1 MAPFFHTG
9 GNIDILP
16 SLNKKG
22 MHSPAEEEAVWDTI
36 SSLFKSQ
43 SVVAHQLQS
52 YNHFVETQ
60 LPFIF
65 SENSDLAYL
74 HSNKHI
80 SHHISFVNVTVN
92 PPSVQEADGFF
103 VPTSP
108 YICRLRGITY
118 SSCVTADVVHD
129 RVDQTGEQK
138 KVLSRRVFR
147 NVVLAQI
154 PVMLR
159 SKLCVLNPTND
170 SDLSKDARS
179 HECHVDTGGYFII
192 AGNEKV
198 LVPQQKI
205 KTNNI
210 FVFPA
215 RACDS
220 KFAFLAELR
229 SCHEAKLRSTSTL
242 YILLNDI
249 ESGAIP
255 VISCRLPFLK
265 TALSP
270 FAVFAML
277 GVETVNGMVEL
288 FGEADEDTLAI
299 LRLVL
304 DADPHNGS
312 PPESTIE
319 AIGKQVTTETTRS
332 SKEARERYIQH
343 IVTSELVPHMGVRY
357 DAETNKKKALFLAAM
372 LTRLVRVGLGKDATD
387 DRDDFAN
394 KRVDSAGGLMALLI
408 RQHHRGNMLRKLS
421 TQLRKKVESPKES
434 TFSVGEIVSHRLI
447 TSGLRYAFATGT
459 WGIQRGAGASGGG
472 QTGVVQILPRLTTM
486 ASLSA
491 LRKINVPV
499 AREGRAAGPRMLHS
513 SAWGFICPSDT
524 PEGISCGLVSTLSMG
539 VHVRL
544 GAPTQPIA
552 LVVLALDGVVGI
564 SDATPE
570 QRRKGSVIVVNG
582 VFVAYTTA
590 ETTPFAVAT
599 ELRRQRRIE
608 KNLPFDCSVSV
619 DAGGQVSV
627 CADHGALLR
636 PLVVADRYGDF
647 VAQPQ
652 SARGEGEASAC
663 LFRNL
668 IARGI
673 VEFVDS
679 GEQQNC
685 RVATYPSE
693 LRRQERMAKKA
704 GIDPATDPDRYT
716 HVEIHP
722 SLINGIAVSQIPFSE
737 HNQAPRVAYQ
747 AAQCKQAIG
756 LYTTNFFERLDTVA
770 HVLSSPQKALVTTR
784 LEDLLGTSVVRS
796 GAVPVVAIMCYT
808 GFNQDDSI
816 IVNQSAVDRGLFH
829 TFCYHTLKDEEKT
842 SGADAEK
849 FENPSLLEKCGGL
862 KQANYAKIDA
872 KGLPILGQVYH
883 DGDIIIGKT
892 VAMSQLQVD
901 PREGEARREVKR
913 CRSTVLKSDESVVV
927 DGVCLS
933 KTVEGKATV
942 KVRTR
947 ALRVPIV
954 GDKYSSRHGQKGVCG
969 IMLPAAD
976 FPSTRD
982 GLQPDLIINPNAIPS
997 RMTIGMLIEMCLSKL
1012 AAAQGESKDGTPF
1025 SGASLQNISE
1035 ELIRHGFHPFGNEKL
1050 INGMTGAELDSEI
1063 FIAPCYY
1070 QRLKHMVVD
1079 KAHARNRGATQLL
1092 TRAPTEGRS
1101 RDGGL
1106 RCGEM
1111 EKDAISSWGAAHVLQ
1126 DRLHDQSDAFACV
1139 ACSSCGDFA
1148 SSASCADAEKEDNG
1162 YFCHRCGTG
1171 KNCLPIK
1178 IPFAFK
1184 LLMQEINGCGIET
1197 KFHFD

>member
-1 MAPFFHTG
+1 
-9 GNIDILP
+9 
-16 SLNKKG
+16 
-22 MHSPAEEEAVWDTI
+22 MHSPDEAEAAWDTI
-36 SSLFKSQ
+36 SSLFKTQ

-65 SENSDLAYL
+65 SENSDIAYL
-74 HSNKHI
+74 HSNKHV

-118 SSCVTADVVHD
+118 SSCVTADIVHD
-129 RVDQTGEQK
+129 RVDQTGEEK
-138 KVLSRRVFR
+138 KVISRRVFR

-159 SKLCVLNPTND
+159 SKLCVLHPSND
-170 SDLSKDARS
+170 SDLSNDARS
-179 HECHVDTGGYFII
+179 HECHVDSGGYFII

-205 KTNNI
+205 KTNHI

-215 RACDS
+215 RACDV
-220 KFAFLAELR
+220 KFALLAELR

-242 YILLNDI
+242 YVLLNDI
-249 ESGAIP
+249 ESGAVPI
-255 VISCRLPFLK
+255 ISCRLPFLK

-270 FAVFAML
+270 FCVFAML
-277 GVETVNGMVEL
+277 GLDTVTDMMDL
-288 FGEADEDTLAI
+288 FGDADEDTLAI
-299 LRLVL
+299 VRVVL
-304 DADPHNGS
+304 DADPHNGA
-312 PPESTIE
+312 PLESTIE

-343 IVTSELVPHMGVRY
+343 IVTSELIPHIGVRY
-357 DAETNKKKALFLAAM
+357 DAATNKKKALFFAAM
-372 LTRLVRVGLGKDATD
+372 LTRLVRVGLDKESTD

-394 KRVDSAGGLMALLI
+394 KRIDSAGGLMALLI

-421 TQLRKKVESPKES
+421 TQLRKKVESPKEAS
-434 TFSVGEIVSHRLI
+434 FSVGEIVSHRLI

-491 LRKINVPV
+491 LRKINVPI
-499 AREGRAAGPRMLHS
+499 AREGRAAGPRMLHA
-513 SAWGFICPSDT
+513 SAWGYVCPSDT

-564 SDATPE
+564 DEATPD
-570 QRRKGSVIVVNG
+570 QRRSGSVIVVNG

-590 ETTPFAVAT
+590 ATTPSAVAA
-599 ELRRQRRIE
+599 ELRRQRRVE
-608 KNLPFDCSVSV
+608 KNLPFDCSVSFS
-619 DAGGQVSV
+619 AGKVSV
-627 CADHGALLR
+627 SADHGALLR
-636 PLVVADRYGDF
+636 PLIVAERYDDF
-647 VAQPQ
+647 VA
-652 SARGEGEASAC
+652 ARWGNAGGS
-663 LFRNL
+663 LFLDL

-673 VEFVDS
+673 IEFIDS

-685 RVATYPSE
+685 RVAVYPSE
-693 LRRQERMAKKA
+693 MREQKA
-704 GIDPATDPDRYT
+704 GEDADRSDRSDRFT

-722 SLINGIAVSQIPFSE
+722 SLINGIAVSQIPFCE

-756 LYTTNFFERLDTVA
+756 LYTTNFFERMDTIA
-770 HVLSSPQKALVTTR
+770 HVLAAPQKALVTTR
-784 LEDLLGTSVVRS
+784 LENLLGTGVVRS
-796 GAVPVVAIMCYT
+796 GAVPIVAIMSYS
-808 GFNQDDSI
+808 GFNQDDSLI
-816 IVNQSAVDRGLFH
+816 INQAAVDRGLFH
-829 TFCYHTLKDEEKT
+829 TFCFHTLRDEEKT
-842 SGADAEK
+842 SGADSEK
-849 FENPSLLEKCGGL
+849 FENPILLKQCGGL

-872 KGLPILGQVYH
+872 RGLPQLGEVYN
-883 DGDIIIGKT
+883 DGDVIIGKT
-892 VAMSQLQVD
+892 VAMSHLQVD
-901 PREGEARREVKR
+901 PKEGEARREMKR

-927 DGVCLS
+927 DGVCIS
-933 KTVEGKATV
+933 KTVEGKMAI

-947 ALRVPIV
+947 ALRIPIV
-954 GDKYSSRHGQKGVCG
+954 GDKFSSRHGQKGVCG
-969 IMLPAAD
+969 ILLPAAD
-976 FPSTRD
+976 FPSTRE
-982 GLQPDLIINPNAIPS
+982 GLQPDLIVNPNAIPS

-1012 AAAQGESKDGTPF
+1012 ACAKGCTLDGTPF
-1025 SGASLQNISE
+1025 SGHSLNTISE
-1035 ELIRHGFHPFGNEKL
+1035 ELAGRGFHPCGNEKL
-1050 INGMTGAELDSEI
+1050 INGMTGEELASEI

-1070 QRLKHMVVD
+1070 QRLRHMVVD

-1126 DRLHDQSDAFACV
+1126 DRLHDQSDAFTCI
-1139 ACSSCGDFA
+1139 ACSKCGDFGEA
-1148 SSASCADAEKEDNG
+1148 TAGQTDRDGQSDKVCR
-1162 YFCHRCGTG
+1162 RCNSGRD
-1171 KNCLPIK
+1171 CVAIR

-1184 LLMQEINGCGIET
+1184 LLCQEINGCGINT
-1197 KFHFD
+1197 RFNFN